1 MPKMLNWASR
11 NREPAKMRPKQE
23 RERERTAKLTMG
35 SERELEI
42 TRNWS
47 NKEAMNRLSY
57 QRKQEWTALDPVR
70 RVVASERGGGGE
82 RTSPTADQVTKF
94 DSNKFKINKNNE
106 K

>member
-23 RERERTAKLTMG
+23 RERERECKSEAKLTMG
-35 SERELEI
+35 SKRELEI
-42 TRNWS
+42 MRNWS

-70 RVVASERGGGGE
+70 RVVATEGG
-82 RTSPTADQVTKF
+82 TSPTADQVTKF

>member
-11 NREPAKMRPKQE
+11 NREPAKIRPKQE
-23 RERERTAKLTMG
+23 RERERECKSEAKLTMG

-42 TRNWS
+42 MRNWS

-70 RVVASERGGGGE
+70 RVVASERKGGGSE
-82 RTSPTADQVTKF
+82 RAQRPTK
-94 DSNKFKINKNNE
+94 
-106 K
+106 